1 MMAEF
6 AIVGVGG
13 AVLVSLIMQVLKAVI
28 PNLDKSRWVI
38 PVALLVGVALSVLNY
53 VGQIVPGFQ
62 TWFEVVIVGL
72 IAGFVAMGLYDT
84 ARTTLNR

>member
-1 MMAEF
+1 MAEF

-13 AVLVSLIMQVLKAVI
+13 AILVGLIVQVLKAVI
-28 PNLDKSRWVI
+28 PGLEKSRWLI
-38 PVALLVGVALSVLNY
+38 PVALGVGMLLSVLNH

-72 IAGFVAMGLYDT
+72 IAGFTAMGLYDT
-84 ARTTLNR
+84 VRTAVNR